1 MRHCTPLL
9 LVCVIQ
15 ATLPILLQG
24 APTAQEKADRAAL
37 VEKDLALPQITPEL
51 TVSGNQVVTLGG
63 KPVWLQGL
71 SVDSMQ
77 WGTGENVLW
86 SIRVGIDE
94 WHANVIRLAIHDT
107 YWFGHGKYQKE
118 GTEENYRQTVDQ
130 AVQLCAS
137 RGAYLVLDLHQFGA
151 PMPAHVE
158 FWKDAAE
165 RYKNNPA
172 VLFELFNEPH
182 GISWK
187 LWRDGGNLKDDK
199 HTDVNP
205 VENNQK
211 NQGDVSVG
219 MQALV
224 DAVRGTG
231 AKNIVLISGLD
242 WSYDLTGFV
251 NGYALNDNGGNG
263 IMLVWHN
270 YPWKRDW
277 EAKGLVATEKYPVIL
292 TEVGA
297 IEKWSDFS
305 FIGEKERYPLDG
317 WAEDM
322 IGLIQ
327 KYKLHWTAFSF
338 HPKCGPM
345 IISDWNYSPTPYWG
359 VYVKEA
365 LVGKPF
371 ELKKMR

>member
-1 MRHCTPLL
+1 

>member
-1 MRHCTPLL
+1 MRHFTPLL
-9 LVCVIQ
+9 LACVIQ
-15 ATLPILLQG
+15 ATLPVLLQG
-24 APTAQEKADRAAL
+24 APTTREKADRAAL

-51 TVSGNQVVTLGG
+51 MVSGNQVVTLDG

-77 WGTGENVLW
+77 WGTGENVLR

-94 WHANVIRLAIHDT
+94 WHANVIRLAVHDT
-107 YWFGHGKYQKE
+107 FWFGHGKYQKE
-118 GTEENYRQTVDQ
+118 GTAENYRQTVDQ

-205 VENNQK
+205 VENEQK

-231 AKNIVLISGLD
+231 AKNIVLVSGLD

-251 NGYALNDNGGNG
+251 NGYALDDNGGNG

-365 LVGKPF
+365 LAGKQF